1 MNIIQEL
8 QSQRPMVRYVFF
20 GLALIAIVALVGA
33 PWFSSMKKEVAVAFG
48 APVSS
53 QEAGVFAGIRSATSA
68 LSARV
73 GSLFGLQSESDIVIQ
88 QDNEVHMLPLSQP
101 R

>member
-1 MNIIQEL
+1 MNLIQEL

-20 GLALIAIVALVGA
+20 GLALVAVVALVGA
-33 PWFSSMKKEVAVAFG
+33 PWFSSMKREVAVALG
-48 APVSS
+48 A
-53 QEAGVFAGIRSATSA
+53 EAPAQDTGVFAGIRKATGV
-68 LSARV
+68 LTARV
-73 GSLFGLQSESDIVIQ
+73 GSLFGLEADADIVV